1 MKFLVSMLSGNENKL
16 NEEGTFEL
24 NQDLVQFVNTFI
36 NQIPLEFSK
45 GLKQQTHYVK
55 QLNKMD
61 NWNLKFIL
69 KIISWKVQHFNVE

>member
-1 MKFLVSMLSGNENKL
+1 
-16 NEEGTFEL
+16 
-24 NQDLVQFVNTFI
+24 
-36 NQIPLEFSK
+36 LEFSK

>member
-1 MKFLVSMLSGNENKL
+1 MLSGNENKL

-61 NWNLKFIL
+61 N
-69 KIISWKVQHFNVE
+69 